1 MKDYGCP
8 IGYPGYATSIPAF
21 SKVDATACF
30 GTTVNPSFH
39 REVGLENT
47 TRLPILFSVYQ
58 FELPYALVNRSLLQ
72 DPVNHSETRQT
83 CEG

>member
-21 SKVDATACF
+21 SKVDAIASL
-30 GTTVNPSFH
+30 GTLVNPPFR

-47 TRLPILFSVYQ
+47 TRLPILFIYLTV
-58 FELPYALVNRSLLQ
+58 
-72 DPVNHSETRQT
+72 
-83 CEG
+83 